1 MNDEGLEQNL
11 RKLPQPELPAGWR
24 TEIIAQALREARE
37 SATSTRQVWP
47 PFLMFLRKI
56 VARNPLSAGALT
68 ALWLLIFVFKVST
81 PVDPS
86 EKELLAH
93 FDPNRPVYLVSLR
106 EEIQL
111 AEFLQDQPDQW
122 KNPQIP

>member
-1 MNDEGLEQNL
+1 MNDESLEQHL

-24 TEIIAQALREARE
+24 TEIIAHALREARE
-37 SATSTRQVWP
+37 STAPTRQVWP
-47 PFLMFLRKI
+47 PFLMFLRQI
-56 VARNPLSAGALT
+56 VARNPVTASALST
-68 ALWLLIFVFKVST
+68 LWLLIFLFRVST

-93 FDPNRPVYLVSLR
+93 FDPNRPIYLVSLR

-111 AEFLQDQPDQW
+111 AEFLQDQPDQRHD
-122 KNPQIP
+122 PQIP